1 MTKKKKIDESPEEQ
15 ILENNEAKA
24 KAETDAKAEAEV
36 RSNDSEPRKSGE
48 VDDKK
53 YEQLLAQSQE
63 YFEGWQRERADFQN
77 YKKRIERDQISL
89 KGYIT
94 AEIIKK
100 YLVIIDDLELALKN
114 RPSST
119 DCQGWV
125 DGIGLIY
132 QKLIS
137 ILEGEGVELI
147 PVEGEFDPNI
157 HEAISQIEHPEM
169 ESGKIVEVMRQGY
182 KISER
187 VIRPALVIIAR

>member
-1 MTKKKKIDESPEEQ
+1 MTKKKKIDETSEEQ
-15 ILENNEAKA
+15 KLIKD
-24 KAETDAKAEAEV
+24 DAKVTDEV
-36 RSNDSEPRKSGE
+36 KVDDSEEIKSE
-48 VDDKK
+48 EKDNKN
-53 YEQLLAQSQE
+53 YEQLLMQSQE

-89 KGYIT
+89 KGFIT

-114 RPSST
+114 QPDST

-137 ILEGEGVELI
+137 ILKEEGVELI

-157 HEAISQIEHPEM
+157 HEAISQIEHPEF
-169 ESGKIVEVMRQGY
+169 ESGRIVEVMRQGY

>member
-1 MTKKKKIDESPEEQ
+1 MIKKKKNDEPSEEQ
-15 ILENNEAKA
+15 KLEKS
-24 KAETDAKAEAEV
+24 EV
-36 RSNDSEPRKSGE
+36 NVSDEVTRIDSEESIS
-48 VDDKK
+48 DDKDNKK
-53 YEQLLAQSQE
+53 YEELLEQSKE
-63 YFEGWQRERADFQN
+63 YFDGWQRERADFQN

-89 KGYIT
+89 KGFVT

-114 RPSST
+114 RPAST
-119 DCQGWV
+119 DCKGWV

-132 QKLIS
+132 QKLIL

-147 PVEGEFDPNI
+147 PVDGEFNPNI
-157 HEAISQIEHPEM
+157 HEAITQVEHPEFQ
-169 ESGKIVEVMRQGY
+169 SGRIIEVMRQGY

>member
-1 MTKKKKIDESPEEQ
+1 MTKKKKIDESTDEQ
-15 ILENNEAKA
+15 KLEKDEDQLK
-24 KAETDAKAEAEV
+24 TDV
-36 RSNDSEPRKSGE
+36 SLDDSEEMKSDE
-48 VDDKK
+48 KENKK
-53 YEQLLAQSQE
+53 YEQILAQSQE

-89 KGYIT
+89 KSFIT

-119 DCQGWV
+119 DCLGWV

-157 HEAISQIEHPEM
+157 HEAISQIEHPEI

>member
-15 ILENNEAKA
+15 ILENKEAR
-24 KAETDAKAEAEV
+24 AETEV
-36 RSNDSEPRKSGE
+36 KSSDSEQRKSE
-48 VDDKK
+48 KPDDKK

-89 KGYIT
+89 KGFIT

-157 HEAISQIEHPEM
+157 HEAISQIDHPEM

>member
-1 MTKKKKIDESPEEQ
+1 MTKKKKMDETSEENKLDKNEEKVPNEIKADESHE
-15 ILENNEAKA
+15 
-24 KAETDAKAEAEV
+24 
-36 RSNDSEPRKSGE
+36 RKSAE
-48 VDDKK
+48 KDYKD
-53 YEQLLAQSQE
+53 YDQLLLQSQE

-89 KGYIT
+89 KGFIT
-94 AEIIKK
+94 AEIVKK

-114 RPSST
+114 QPESK

-125 DGIGLIY
+125 DGIDLIY
-132 QKLIS
+132 KKLIS

-147 PVEGEFDPNI
+147 PVEGEFDPKI
-157 HEAISQIEHPEM
+157 HEAISQIDHPEF
-169 ESGKIVEVMRQGY
+169 ESGTIVEVMRQGY

>member
-1 MTKKKKIDESPEEQ
+1 MTKKKKNDETSEEQ
-15 ILENNEAKA
+15 KLEKD
-24 KAETDAKAEAEV
+24 ETKLTDDV
-36 RSNDSEPRKSGE
+36 NVDDSEVSKSTE
-48 VDDKK
+48 KDNEK
-53 YEQLLAQSQE
+53 YEKLLAQSQE

-89 KGYIT
+89 KGFIT

-114 RPSST
+114 RPTST

-125 DGIGLIY
+125 DGIGLVY
-132 QKLIS
+132 QKLYS

-147 PVEGEFDPNI
+147 PVEGEFNPNI
-157 HEAISQIEHPEM
+157 HEAISQIEHPEL

>member
-1 MTKKKKIDESPEEQ
+1 MTKKKKIEESPEEQ
-15 ILENNEAKA
+15 ILENKEVKA
-24 KAETDAKAEAEV
+24 DEEV
-36 RSNDSEPRKSGE
+36 KPNDSEQRRSEE
-48 VDDKK
+48 VDAKK

-114 RPSST
+114 RPAST

-157 HEAISQIEHPEM
+157 HEAISQIDHPEM
-169 ESGKIVEVMRQGY
+169 ESGTIVEVMRQGY

>member
-1 MTKKKKIDESPEEQ
+1 MTKKKKIDETSEEQ
-15 ILENNEAKA
+15 KLEKEEAKV
-24 KAETDAKAEAEV
+24 TDDVKV
-36 RSNDSEPRKSGE
+36 DDSEVSKSAE
-48 VDDKK
+48 KDNEK
-53 YEQLLAQSQE
+53 YEKLLAQSQE

-89 KGYIT
+89 KGFIT

-114 RPSST
+114 RPTST

-125 DGIGLIY
+125 DGIGLVY
-132 QKLIS
+132 QKLYS

-147 PVEGEFDPNI
+147 PVEGEFNPNI
-157 HEAISQIEHPEM
+157 HEAISQIEHPEL